1 MKKKFI
7 SIILTLLLAQ
17 PVLCFAVS
25 SSSDT
30 SDSSLIEDK
39 VLLSVTNADGTE
51 SNFTANGKL
60 LYFNEALNL
69 IKNKEIKALE
79 ECTFNAD
86 NNKISNAL
94 VSIICDS
101 PSTFKAYISTDKDT
115 DTFYS
120 DNDEINF
127 FVPNNKAISVN
138 LKSIDENT
146 NCKLG
151 ILGIGINDV
160 NDIKDEV
167 LPMSFECAKTS
178 AASSVA
184 SPIVKGLASL
194 MLALFV
200 LF

>member
-1 MKKKFI
+1 M
-7 SIILTLLLAQ
+7 
-17 PVLCFAVS
+17 
-25 SSSDT
+25 
-30 SDSSLIEDK
+30 
-39 VLLSVTNADGTE
+39 
-51 SNFTANGKL
+51 
-60 LYFNEALNL
+60 
-69 IKNKEIKALE
+69 
-79 ECTFNAD
+79 
-86 NNKISNAL
+86 
-94 VSIICDS
+94 
-101 PSTFKAYISTDKDT
+101 
-115 DTFYS
+115 
-120 DNDEINF
+120 
-127 FVPNNKAISVN
+127 PNNKAISVS